1 MECFVWDLSFVI
13 CSARKFPLGVF
24 VFVGDADKALA
35 LAASP
40 PGAFPSS
47 APALSSG
54 SGSRVIPL
62 FGGEAASRGAGEG
75 GTASESEPSST
86 CSSSSRSIFPRAF
99 CPAAAFSETPR
110 AAPSPRSIA
119 NMSCEAVVAVRA
131 AAAAAGSGVLERGGD
146 GEDDDDKEGATASIG
161 VLFLSRS
168 LSGRVNE
175 NPALLVLATRRAW
188 TPHESTGEKEK
199 RG

>member
-1 MECFVWDLSFVI
+1 M
-13 CSARKFPLGVF
+13 GVF
-24 VFVGDADKALA
+24 VFVGDDDKALA

-119 NMSCEAVVAVRA
+119 NMSCEAAVAVRAAAA

-146 GEDDDDKEGATASIG
+146 GEDDEDKEGATASIG

-175 NPALLVLATRRAW
+175 NPALLVLAAWRAW
-188 TPHESTGEKEK
+188 TPHESTGKKEK